1 VLAAL
6 DSFRGMLKA
15 SRLDDV
21 TLPDGS
27 TAEAGEDGVEVD
39 TDTGFLTHALTFPK
53 DNTEEVNKAEREYE
67 VIDPRVRGARAK
79 QEERDRKNASKSA
92 RGGRRR

>member
-1 VLAAL
+1 
-6 DSFRGMLKA
+6 LKA
-15 SRLDDV
+15 SRFDDG
-21 TLPDGS
+21 DGAATFPGGS
-27 TAEAGEDGVEVD
+27 GGEAGEDGVEVD

-53 DNTEEVNKAEREYE
+53 DNTEEVDKAEREYE

-79 QEERDRKNASKSA
+79 QDEMDRKNASKGA